1 MTTESYSQQRKRRL
15 YEEGKCKHCEA
26 PLLPEELDNDAKR
39 CGVCKVLN
47 AQNNAMKRSTRP
59 PHEIAEYY
67 GRRIAEE
74 QGKRRRAGFPDSGR
88 AKRDERHAQRK
99 ARRR

>member
-15 YEEGKCKHCEA
+15 YEQGECKHCEA
-26 PLLPEELDNDAKR
+26 PLLPEEIENDAKR
-39 CGVCKVLN
+39 CGVCRALK
-47 AQNNAMKRSTRP
+47 AQSAAMKSSTRTP
-59 PHEIAEYY
+59 EEIAEHY

-74 QGKRRRAGFPDSGR
+74 QGKRRRAGFPDGGR
-88 AKRDERHAQRK
+88 AKRDECHAQRK

>member
-1 MTTESYSQQRKRRL
+1 
-15 YEEGKCKHCEA
+15 
-26 PLLPEELDNDAKR
+26 
-39 CGVCKVLN
+39 
-47 AQNNAMKRSTRP
+47 MKSSTLSP
-59 PHEIAEYY
+59 QEIAEHY

-74 QGKRRRAGFPDSGR
+74 QGKRRRAGYPDAGR